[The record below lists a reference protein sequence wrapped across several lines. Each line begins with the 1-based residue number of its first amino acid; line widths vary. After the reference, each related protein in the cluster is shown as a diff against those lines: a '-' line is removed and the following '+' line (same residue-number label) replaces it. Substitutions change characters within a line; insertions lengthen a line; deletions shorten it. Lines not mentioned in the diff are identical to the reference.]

1 MAPRGV
7 DDKQQ
12 IGLTAET
19 DEKLK
24 NIAEKYFGGR
34 EADVYRFAIAF
45 AIAAD
50 LDAESASGKFDT
62 KFNAMGTL
70 DIDQRIRN
78 LLTVLHVG
86 DQERP
91 YATAERL
98 AEAGVIEMARR
109 LDSGASFADLFEINP
124 AG

>member
-24 NIAEKYFGGR
+24 IIAERYFGGR

-45 AIAAD
+45 AIANNLEFD
-50 LDAESASGKFDT
+50 GSTGKFET

-70 DIDQRIRN
+70 DIDQKIRM
-78 LLTVLHVG
+78 LLTVLQVG
-86 DQERP
+86 DQDRP
-91 YATAERL
+91 YATAEKL
-98 AEAGVIEMARR
+98 AEAGVIKMARM
-109 LDSGASFADLFEINP
+109 LDAGASFADLIQASKTE
-124 AG
+124 